1 MKVKV
6 SIVTTAILVIGLL
19 GNFLSESVMPVSA
32 EEIGAIGLSKPIVE
46 SIHQVGKSASNKC
59 TLKTSVSSKG
69 VTVKWSVSKKKKS
82 SFKNVQIKVATKKS
96 MKSAKTYKF
105 GKSTAKKGSYQL
117 TVKSG
122 KVKANKTYYIQ
133 VRVKVKNKWTKWSS
147 QKKVKTKKATT
158 SKKKTEEAK
167 NDLSKYK
174 CTHTLEKGVTSK
186 IVKAGGQIFDVHTY
200 ADDTSKAI
208 QPIFQVYLMA
218 WSDKLKKGMYPESGG
233 TQGQIDYSKLSYSF
247 DNGSSGELWNWLP
260 LDVENM
266 QIYSVPNYA
275 TAIADIYC
283 KPGAKQ
289 FTKFTV
295 TEETVPHKVDG
306 SYVAELKYGGETL
319 VKTTRSK
326 KACINNS
333 IKLFKDYGGEQYLQN
348 IIANGG
354 KITPKVFDDWQ
365 YQTFN
370 YYGCQLGTILC
381 MNLARF
387 YCPGYKMAAVDINP
401 LYDPNRT
408 GVLPYNSQLDIPKT
422 TMLTLDPECNGFDG
436 EANDGTLAVYPVYA
450 PRYKQFGLNTYG
462 GAHVY
467 YIYQLD
473 NTQLDYVIQHGGR
486 DKMKSKIGNATVWDE
501 CTRTGSSTAP
511 GKQKFPTP
519 SGIGTEFDFFG
530 LIYQ

>member
-6 SIVTTAILVIGLL
+6 SIVTTAILLIGLF
-19 GNFLSESVMPVSA
+19 GNFLPQSVPVSA
-32 EEIGAIGLSKPIVE
+32 EEIAIGLDQSPVLE
-46 SIHQVGKSASNKC
+46 VSEMIHQLGSSASNKC

-82 SFKNVQIKVATKKS
+82 SFKNVQIKVATKKN

-105 GKSTAKKGSYQL
+105 SKSTAKKGSYQL

-122 KVKANKTYYIQ
+122 KVKANTTYYIQ
-133 VRVKVKNKWTKWSS
+133 VRVKVKKKWTAWSS
-147 QKKVKTKKATT
+147 KKKVKTKKT
-158 SKKKTEEAK
+158 SKKKEKEEEEG
-167 NDLSKYK
+167 NELSKYK
-174 CTHTLEKGVTSK
+174 CKHTLAAGETSQ

-283 KPGAKQ
+283 KSEDKQ

-354 KITPKVFDDWQ
+354 TVTPNTFSDWQ
-365 YQTFN
+365 NETFD
-370 YYGCQLGTILC
+370 YFGCQCGTILG
-381 MNLARF
+381 MSLARY
-387 YCPGYKMAAVDINP
+387 YCPEYKMVVIEDVSSNIVP
-401 LYDPNRT
+401 KKEWYLYFP
-408 GVLPYNSQLDIPKT
+408 G
-422 TMLTLDPECNGFDG
+422 
-436 EANDGTLAVYPVYA
+436 GTAPAGYA
-450 PRYKQFGLNTYG
+450 PRYKQFGWTSYG
-462 GAHVY
+462 RKHVY
-467 YIYQLD
+467 YYYLTD
-473 NTQLDYVIQHGGR
+473 F
-486 DKMKSKIGNATVWDE
+486 ATYGYYGFP
-501 CTRTGSSTAP
+501 CYMTGSMRGIP
-511 GKQKFPTP
+511 NRNKFPTV
-519 SGIGTEFDFFG
+519 SGLGNPFTMLD
-530 LIYQ
+530 LLY